1 MLSKLALG
9 GLKNRFR
16 DYAVLFSGLVIASA
30 VFYMFMALATNT
42 SFLKQ
47 NSPISYTPFIFG
59 FGAVL
64 LAIITFVYIVYAN
77 SFLLSM
83 RQRDYAMFMMLGAK
97 GLKIGQL
104 IFLETVAIGI
114 FATFAGVLIGLV
126 GTNFIGKWLIN
137 ALHAQATGFSAIWVP
152 AILWTFGFFVVLF
165 ILSAI
170 YNTAKLLKMP
180 MMRLLRQAQTPNRV
194 KQKKIFFALQI
205 VLGLILLAIGY
216 YCMGNALHIGIKA
229 IPTALV
235 TIVMGTYF
243 LFNAVFVA
251 LIALLKRNHSFAS
264 KQLHTFTLSQLSFR
278 IRDYTRIL
286 SVVSILVALA
296 LGAITVGLGFTHDIP
311 VLASQYTAYDLT
323 VASPNAQTQA
333 EIKKLQ
339 GVTEKQQYTLKSD
352 AKTVYISQR
361 ALDAHPLKVQIRD
374 QSRSGKLR
382 SVTLTSR
389 NFNKIATQYSGAIG
403 IFIGN
408 NRGKQMR
415 VADDATFAKL
425 GNAET
430 LTTFRVKNF
439 NQNYD
444 TIEKIINLQNKQY
457 PKLWGHESDQKFVSY
472 SILNG
477 MYSGLAFMGFFL
489 GLSFLAMLASTL
501 MFKILSGAN
510 YDKRR
515 YLMLQK
521 IGARPQVLRRS
532 IRQEIGV
539 LFLLPGIVGMIH
551 VLFGLQLFKM
561 ILQAPYDNLIVPF
574 GVFIVLYGLYYL
586 ITTWMYQSI
595 VINKDLATKG

>member
-47 NSPISYTPFIFG
+47 NSPISFTPFIFG

-97 GLKIGQL
+97 SRKIGQL
-104 IFLETVAIGI
+104 IFLETVAIGLL
-114 FATFAGVLIGLV
+114 ATFAGVLIGFV
-126 GTNFIGKWLIN
+126 GTNFVGKWLIS
-137 ALHAQATGFSAIWVP
+137 ALHAQATGFSAFWLP

-165 ILSAI
+165 ILSAM

-180 MMRLLRQAQTPNRV
+180 MMRLLRQSQTPNRV
-194 KQKKIFFALQI
+194 KQRKGLFALQV
-205 VLGLILLAIGY
+205 VLGLVLLAVGY
-216 YCMGNALHIGIKA
+216 YCMANIMHIGINA
-229 IPTALV
+229 VPIALV

-251 LIALLKRNHSFAS
+251 LINLLKRNHTFAA

-286 SVVSILVALA
+286 SVVAILFALA
-296 LGAITVGLGFTHDIP
+296 LGAITVGMGFTHDIP
-311 VLASQYTAYDLT
+311 VLASRMTVYDLT
-323 VASPNAQTQA
+323 VASPNAQTKA
-333 EIKKLQ
+333 AMNKLQ
-339 GVTEKQQYTLKSD
+339 GVTDKQQYTIKSD
-352 AKTVYISQR
+352 AKTVYISQKEV
-361 ALDAHPLKVQIRD
+361 DAHPLKIKVYASNNSTKMRT
-374 QSRSGKLR
+374 
-382 SVTLTSR
+382 VALTSR
-389 NFNKIATQYSGAIG
+389 NFNQVAGQNPGAMG

-415 VADDATFAKL
+415 MVDNTTFAKL

-430 LTTFRVKNF
+430 LTTIKVANF

-444 TIEKIINLQNKQY
+444 AIEKIVSQQKKQY
-457 PKLWGHESDQKFVSY
+457 PKLWGNDTDQKFASY
-472 SILNG
+472 EILNG

-489 GLSFLAMLASTL
+489 GISFLAMLASTL

-532 IRQEIGV
+532 IRQEIGI
-539 LFLLPGIVGMIH
+539 LFLLPGIVGIVH
-551 VLFGLQLFKM
+551 VLFGLRLFAG
-561 ILQAPYDNLIVPF
+561 ILQAPYSNLALPF
-574 GVFIVLYGLYYL
+574 GLFIVLYGLYYL
-586 ITTWMYQSI
+586 VTAWMYQNI
-595 VINKDLATKG
+595 VIDKKLAAKH